1 MSVIAT
7 ALKHMLAA
15 GMDHE
20 AIVAAVAEM
29 EATRPADP
37 QAERR
42 REKDRERK
50 RLRNSAES
58 AESADPPRSPSFS
71 PQTPQNHPHTPPSNN
86 TRTRG
91 SRLAE
96 GWRPQPFVVE
106 AGGLG
111 LGEEDLRGELDKF
124 RDYWRSVPGA
134 KGLKLD
140 WDATWRNWLRKAS
153 ENTPRK
159 AHHDRPHHDAKFD
172 AKQANLARAWTGS
185 ERAAR
190 FRGEP

>member
-1 MSVIAT
+1 MAR
-7 ALKHMLAA
+7 
-15 GMDHE
+15 GMDVESALIAAEIYE
-20 AIVAAVAEM
+20 AELPRKSPGAIRVA
-29 EATRPADP
+29 RH
-37 QAERR
+37 
-42 REKDRERK
+42 RERDK
-50 RLRNSAES
+50 ALQSVTRNEGNV
-58 AESADPPRSPSFS
+58 PPLSPSFS

-91 SRLAE
+91 SRLPDD
-96 GWRPQPFVVE
+96 WLPDDWLP
-106 AGGLG
+106 GLT
-111 LGEEDLRGELDKF
+111 LGEEALRGELDKF

-159 AHHDRPHHDAKFD
+159 AQHDGPHYDAKFD

-190 FRGEP
+190 FRGEL